1 MALKW
6 RNDHSEGCPVT
17 YWRGRLA
24 NDLEPDPENP
34 YLLGAVPEWDEG
46 GDQEAEVCTCQHE
59 SAEPIIVRA
68 LTLLLPR
75 RSRPW

>member
-1 MALKW
+1 MALTW
-6 RNDHSEGCPVT
+6 RNEHSEGCPVT

-46 GDQEAEVCTCQHE
+46 GDQEAEVCTCRRNPE
-59 SAEPIIVRA
+59 
-68 LTLLLPR
+68 LTARLVELLMPKR
-75 RSRPW
+75 VRPW